1 MNAKITATLM
11 LIAAIGGLVRPVHA
25 QSQAAPN
32 SNIGNYTV
40 SGNSLTGINH
50 RTAQND
56 FTRFFPQNNLA
67 NISSRNVG
75 SDIVPYTGVVQ
86 IGDQVELQRSIDEP
100 LAGPN
105 STLFPEADQSFNA
118 NDGVQVQIRGK

>member
-1 MNAKITATLM
+1 MNAKITATLT
-11 LIAAIGGLVRPVHA
+11 LIAAIAGLVRPVNA

-32 SNIGNYTV
+32 SNTGRYTL

-56 FTRFFPQNNLA
+56 FTRFFPQNNFA

-75 SDIVPYTGVVQ
+75 SDIVPYTGFLD
-86 IGDQVELQRSIDEP
+86 IGKQFELQRSIDEP
-100 LAGPN
+100 LADPN
-105 STLFPEADQSFNA
+105 STLFPLADQSFNG
-118 NDGVQVQIRGK
+118 NDGVQVQFRGK

>member
-40 SGNSLTGINH
+40 SGNSLTGINN

-56 FTRFFPQNNLA
+56 FARFFPHNNTA
-67 NISSRNVG
+67 NISARNVG
-75 SDIVPYTGVVQ
+75 SDTVPYTGFVPIGNQ
-86 IGDQVELQRSIDEP
+86 IELQRRIDEP
-100 LAGPN
+100 LADPN